1 MPDITYTRRA
11 LLAAAAAAAFCI
23 FRPAAATAAQEPS
36 ADFHSEPWLLRSFLD
51 LREDFG
57 NAAKAGKNF
66 AILWEMQGCPYC
78 KLLHTVNFKDAR
90 ISSYIQD
97 NFDVLQLDLLGAR
110 EVTDFDGEKLPEKL
124 LAAKYNV
131 KSTPV
136 VQFFPASAARRAQE
150 LGRVGYI
157 KPDEFFL
164 MLRFVREKGYEKG
177 PFDEWMKTAR

>member
-1 MPDITYTRRA
+1 MPKLTYSRRT
-11 LLAAAAAAAFCI
+11 LLGAAAAFCTL
-23 FRPAAATAAQEPS
+23 RPAAATAAQEQP
-36 ADFHSEPWLLRSFLD
+36 ADYYSEPWLLHSFLD
-51 LREDFG
+51 LREDF
-57 NAAKAGKNF
+57 ASAVKTGKNF

-78 KLLHTVNFKDAR
+78 KLLHSVNFKDTR
-90 ISSYIQD
+90 ISSYIQE

-131 KSTPV
+131 RSTPLL
-136 VQFFPASAARRAQE
+136 QFFPASAAARRAQE

-164 MLRFVREKGYEKG
+164 MLRFVREKGYETG